1 MTVAAVPTTTTSTT
15 SSSSTGSSTN
25 SALTDLSGNFDTFL
39 TLLTTQLQNQDPMNP
54 MDSDQFT
61 QELVSFSGVEQQI
74 NTNDNLKTL
83 ISLQQGNSSNNA
95 INYLGKNITITDG
108 SGQLT
113 DSAAHWSYALG
124 SAAASTTITVTD
136 SNGKVVYTGNGGTT
150 AGQHDFDWDGKDNS
164 GNQLDDGTYKLAVSS
179 LAADGT
185 TVQTGVASSGTVTEV
200 NFTGSEPYLMVGSM
214 AVPVSSVSAVD
225 AGS

>member
-1 MTVAAVPTTTTSTT
+1 MTTVPPATGATNT
-15 SSSSTGSSTN
+15 STGSSAN
-25 SALTDLSGNFDTFL
+25 SALAGLSGNFDTFL

-61 QELVSFSGVEQQI
+61 QELVAFSGVEQQI
-74 NTNDNLKTL
+74 NTNDNLKQL
-83 ISLQQGNSSNNA
+83 ISLQQGTTSNNA

-113 DSAAHWSYALG
+113 DGDAHWSYALG
-124 SAAASTTITVTD
+124 GAAASTVITVTD
-136 SNGKVVYTGNGGTT
+136 ANGKLVYTGKGETT

-164 GNQLDDGTYKLAVSS
+164 GNELADGTYKLSVAS
-179 LAADGT
+179 LASDGS
-185 TVQTGVASSGTVTEV
+185 TVQTGVASRGVVSEV
-200 NFTGSEPYLMVGSM
+200 NFTGTEPYLMVGSM

-225 AGS
+225 ATN

>member
-1 MTVAAVPTTTTSTT
+1 MTVAPVTTNTSTTT
-15 SSSSTGSSTN
+15 SSSAN

-113 DSAAHWSYALG
+113 DGAAHWSYALG
-124 SAAASTTITVTD
+124 SAAASTTIVVTD
-136 SNGKVVYTGNGGTT
+136 ANGKVVYTGKGETG

-164 GNQLDDGTYKLAVSS
+164 GNQLDDGTYKVAVTS
-179 LAADGT
+179 LAADGST
-185 TVQTGVASSGTVTEV
+185 LQTAVASSGTVSEV

-214 AVPVSSVSAVD
+214 AVPLSSVSAVD
-225 AGS
+225 AGN

>member
-1 MTVAAVPTTTTSTT
+1 MTTVPPATSATNSST
-15 SSSSTGSSTN
+15 SSSSN
-25 SALTDLSGNFDTFL
+25 SALNGLSGNFDTFL

-61 QELVSFSGVEQQI
+61 QELVAFSGVEQQI
-74 NTNDNLKTL
+74 NTNDNLKQL
-83 ISLQQGNSSNNA
+83 ISLQQGTTSNNA
-95 INYLGKNITITDG
+95 INYLGKSITITDG

-113 DSAAHWSYALG
+113 DGDAHWSYALG
-124 SAAASTTITVTD
+124 GAATSTTITITD
-136 SNGKVVYTGNGGTT
+136 SNGKVVYTGTGETS

-164 GNQLDDGTYKLAVSS
+164 GNALDDGTYKLSVAA
-179 LAADGT
+179 LASDGS
-185 TVQTGVASSGTVTEV
+185 TVESAVASKGVVNEV

-225 AGS
+225 VTTN

>member
-1 MTVAAVPTTTTSTT
+1 MTVAPVTSNSAAT
-15 SSSSTGSSTN
+15 SSSSSSTN
-25 SALTDLSGNFDTFL
+25 GALTDLSGNFDTFL
-39 TLLTTQLQNQDPMNP
+39 SLLTTQLQNQDPMNP

-61 QELVSFSGVEQQI
+61 QELVAFSGVEQQI

-108 SGQLT
+108 TGQLT

-124 SAAASTTITVTD
+124 SAAASTTMVITD
-136 SNGKVVYTGNGGTT
+136 ANGKVVYTGKGETG
-150 AGQHDFDWDGKDNS
+150 AGQHDFDWDGKDSS
-164 GNQLDDGTYKLAVSS
+164 GTQLADGTYKLTVNS
-179 LAADGT
+179 LASDGST
-185 TVQTGVASSGTVTEV
+185 LQTAVASSGTVSEV

-214 AVPVSSVSAVD
+214 AVPLSSVSAVD
-225 AGS
+225 SGS

>member
-1 MTVAAVPTTTTSTT
+1 MTVAPVTTNTSTT
-15 SSSSTGSSTN
+15 ASSSAN

-61 QELVSFSGVEQQI
+61 QELVAFSGVEQQI

-113 DSAAHWSYALG
+113 DGAGHWSYALG
-124 SAAASTTITVTD
+124 SAAASTTIVVTD
-136 SNGKVVYTGNGGTT
+136 ANGKVVYTGKGETG

-164 GNQLDDGTYKLAVSS
+164 GNQLDDGTYKVTVTALGS
-179 LAADGT
+179 DGSNL
-185 TVQTGVASSGTVTEV
+185 QTAVASSGAVSEV

-214 AVPVSSVSAVD
+214 AVPLSSVSAVD
-225 AGS
+225 AGN

>member
-1 MTVAAVPTTTTSTT
+1 MTVAPVTTNASTT
-15 SSSSTGSSTN
+15 ASSSAN

-83 ISLQQGNSSNNA
+83 IALQQGNSSNNA

-108 SGQLT
+108 SGQVT
-113 DSAAHWSYALG
+113 DGAGHWSYALG
-124 SAAASTTITVTD
+124 SPSASTTIVVTD
-136 SNGKVVYTGNGGTT
+136 ANGKVVYTGKGETG
-150 AGQHDFDWDGKDNS
+150 AGQHDFDWDGKDNG
-164 GNQLDDGTYKLAVSS
+164 GNQLDDGTYKVTVTALG
-179 LAADGT
+179 LDGSNL
-185 TVQTGVASSGTVTEV
+185 QTAVASSGAVSEV
-200 NFTGSEPYLMVGSM
+200 NFTGSEPYLMVGNM
-214 AVPVSSVSAVD
+214 AVPLSSVSAVD
-225 AGS
+225 SGN

>member
-1 MTVAAVPTTTTSTT
+1 MTTVPPATANTTASTSG
-15 SSSSTGSSTN
+15 SSSN

-74 NTNDNLKTL
+74 NTNDNLKQL
-83 ISLQQGNSSNNA
+83 ISLQQGTTSNNA

-113 DSAAHWSYALG
+113 DGDAHWSYALG
-124 SAAASTTITVTD
+124 SAAASTVITVTD
-136 SNGKVVYTGNGGTT
+136 ANGKLVYTGKGETG
-150 AGQHDFDWDGKDNS
+150 AGQHDFDWDGKDNG
-164 GNQLDDGTYKLAVSS
+164 GNQLADGTYKLSVAS
-179 LAADGT
+179 LASDGT
-185 TVQTGVASSGTVTEV
+185 TVQTAVASKGVVSEV
-200 NFTGSEPYLMVGSM
+200 NFTGSEPYLMVGAM

-225 AGS
+225 ATN